1 MQNGGSYVEKESGR
15 DREKRVSEMERES
28 GRGGKGKWARR
39 KGKVGEVGEESG

>member
-28 GRGGKGKWARR
+28 GRGGKGKWVRWE
-39 KGKVGEVGEESG
+39 KKVGDVGEESE